1 MDRIALISDI
11 HGNMPALEAT
21 LQDIQRRDIG
31 RIFCLG
37 DLVGK
42 GPDSDQVVD
51 LCRQVCEATVR
62 GNWDDFIVTQ
72 PEHSLA
78 QWHQARLGRERFGV
92 SCAPAQHDRVFHE
105 RQACAIISCVPDR
118 RVPPRVHAWPV

>member
-21 LQDIQRRDIG
+21 LADIQRRDIE

-42 GPDSDQVVD
+42 GPHSAQVVD
-51 LCRQVCEATVR
+51 SCRQVCEATVK
-62 GNWDDFIVTQ
+62 GNWDEGI
-72 PEHSLA
+72 LA
-78 QWHQARLGRERFGV
+78 DEDHPTLRCIKRDWVANGWIIL
-92 SCAPAQHDRVFHE
+92 RVCPTPSSF
-105 RQACAIISCVPDR
+105 P
-118 RVPPRVHAWPV
+118 